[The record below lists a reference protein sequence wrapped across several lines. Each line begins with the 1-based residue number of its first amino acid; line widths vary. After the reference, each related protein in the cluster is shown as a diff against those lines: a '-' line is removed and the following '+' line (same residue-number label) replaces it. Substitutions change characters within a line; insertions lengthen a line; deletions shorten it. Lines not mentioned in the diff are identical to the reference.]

1 MQPKTVFISTG
12 EVSGDLQ
19 GGLLVSALYE
29 QAQAQSFPLTVVG
42 LGGERM
48 AQAGATLL
56 GNTTSIGSVGI
67 LESLPFVLPTLKV
80 QRRAKQFLRESQVDV
95 LVLIDYMGPNLAI
108 GSYVRKHCPNLPIV
122 YYIAPQAWV
131 WSPFPQNTQQIVNL
145 SDRLLAVFP
154 EEARFFQEK
163 GVDVRW
169 VGHPLLDRMIEAPTR
184 QQARQR
190 LELDESET
198 IITLIPASR
207 QQEIEYLLPVILEA
221 AVELQRQRSKL
232 RFLLPLST
240 PEFSIAIQ
248 RAIKHYR
255 LPVRIIPEDTL
266 SAIAAADLAITKSGT
281 VNLELALLN
290 VPQVVLYRVN
300 PLTIWLGRT
309 FLNFSVP
316 FISPTNIVLNEPI
329 VPELLQEDAT
339 VSRVV
344 TEAMSLL
351 NDEDKRNQMLKGYQ
365 RVQKGLGEPGV
376 RDRAAKEILSLITP
390 EKPPPS

>member
-1 MQPKTVFISTG
+1 MSKVFISTG

-19 GGLLVSALYE
+19 GALLVEALYR
-29 QAQAQSFPLTVVG
+29 QAKMIQCPLEVVG

-56 GNTTSIGSVGI
+56 GNTTNIGSVGI

-80 QRRAKQFLRESQVDV
+80 QRKAKQLLRTSPPDV

-108 GSYVRKHCPNLPIV
+108 GNYVRNHLPQLPIV

-131 WSPFPQNTQQIVNL
+131 WSPFPEDANAIARV

-154 EEARFFQEK
+154 EEARFFAAQ
-163 GVDVRW
+163 GVDVTW
-169 VGHPLLDRMIEAPTR
+169 VGHPLLDRMIGAPTR
-184 QQARQR
+184 EEARQT
-190 LELDESET
+190 LELGQSEK
-198 IITLIPASR
+198 IVTLVPASR

-221 AVELQRQRSKL
+221 AAVLQEKL
-232 RFLLPLST
+232 PEVQFLLPLST
-240 PEFSIAIQ
+240 PELARAIQ
-248 RAIKHYR
+248 NAIQQSSLSVK
-255 LPVRIIPEDTL
+255 IISEDTL

-300 PLTIWLGRT
+300 PLTIWLGRR

-316 FISPTNIVLNEPI
+316 FISPTNLVVNEPI
-329 VPELLQEDAT
+329 VPELLQEEAT
-339 VSRVV
+339 VARIVQEAMTLL
-344 TEAMSLL
+344 TEAPQR
-351 NDEDKRNQMLKGYQ
+351 EAMLKGYQ
-365 RVQKGLGEPGV
+365 RVRDALGEVGV
-376 RDRAAKEILSLITP
+376 RDRAAQAILSLI
-390 EKPPPS
+390 KS